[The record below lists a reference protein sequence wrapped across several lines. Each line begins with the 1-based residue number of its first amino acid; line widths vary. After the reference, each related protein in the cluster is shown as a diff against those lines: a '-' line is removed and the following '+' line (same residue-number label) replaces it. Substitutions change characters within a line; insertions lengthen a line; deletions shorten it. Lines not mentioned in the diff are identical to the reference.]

1 MKEIDF
7 QYDLLP
13 LKDKLFRVA
22 LRITLDRPEAEDVV
36 EDTLVKVWERRASL
50 SEVENLELYCLTICR
65 NLALDRAQSL
75 RAQHLSLDDTHEAT
89 DHTPLPDEQMEQ
101 QQRLQLVQQLFERLP
116 EKQRTALQL
125 RDIEG
130 KTYQQ
135 VAEVMH
141 ITEADVKVTL
151 HRARMSLKAQLTELK
166 GHY

>member
-36 EDTLVKVWERRASL
+36 EDTIIKVWERRASL
-50 SEVENLELYCLTICR
+50 TEVESLEQYCLTICR

-75 RAQHLSLDDTHEAT
+75 RAQHLSLDDTHEAA
-89 DHTPLPDEQMEQ
+89 DHTPLPDEQMEH

-130 KTYQQ
+130 KSYQQ
-135 VAEVMH
+135 VAEVMN

-151 HRARMSLKAQLTELK
+151 HRARTSLKTQLTQLK